1 MIVYFDTSALLP
13 VLIEEQGSATAVRLW
28 DEAERVLSV
37 RLLHA
42 EARAALAQAV
52 RVGRIA
58 SRSLPALV
66 DGFESLYG
74 QLDQMEVDDALVC
87 RAGDLAQGQG
97 LRGYDAVHL
106 AGAERV
112 NGSDVVFAAGD
123 TALLEAARSLGI
135 SVARTA

>member
-13 VLIEEQGSATAVRLW
+13 VLIEEPGSTVAARLW

-37 RLLHA
+37 RLLYP

-52 RVGRIA
+52 RVGRIP

-66 DGFESLYG
+66 DAFESLYA
-74 QLDQMEVDDALVC
+74 QLDQMEIDDTLVR
-87 RAGDLAQGQG
+87 RAGNLAEDHG

-112 NGSDVVFAAGD
+112 NGTDVVLAAGD
-123 TALLEAARSLGI
+123 AALLEAARSLGI

>member
-13 VLIEEQGSATAVRLW
+13 VLVEEPGSAVATRLW

-37 RLLHA
+37 RLVYP

-52 RVGRIA
+52 RVGRIR
-58 SRSLPALV
+58 SRELRALV
-66 DGFESLYG
+66 DALESLYA
-74 QLDQMEVDDALVC
+74 QLDQMEVDDSLVR
-87 RAGDLAQGQG
+87 RAGNLAQDHG

-112 NGSDVVFAAGD
+112 NGSDVVLAAGD
-123 TALLEAARSLGI
+123 GALIEAATSLGI